1 MSRAAASAPLN
12 CILRPVPGDTT
23 DTDNEDCASG
33 LTFHISPQICTRTVM
48 TTASTGVFVPGVKW
62 SVCFK
67 YLLPTLCRFRH
78 SLEIFICQINR
89 IRNSSDWGGSNPST
103 QALPVCGYV
112 VRLSCWR
119 SLPLSPNV
127 AMPQFVIIGP
137 PLMVMR
143 RVIGSWKEIG
153 WWRGRRWNCSQI
165 DPHHAITHWANWSD
179 LVLIEKQKTFPFQFW

>member
-1 MSRAAASAPLN
+1 M
-12 CILRPVPGDTT
+12 PGDTT

-33 LTFHISPQICTRTVM
+33 LTFHISPQICTETVM
-48 TTASTGVFVPGVKW
+48 TTAFTGVLMVID
-62 SVCFK
+62 
-67 YLLPTLCRFRH
+67 LPTLFKYCTFFLCYPETPLNEHQIKYYIYSFPLILTARRPKLFL
-78 SLEIFICQINR
+78 SIC
-89 IRNSSDWGGSNPST
+89 GF
-103 QALPVCGYV
+103 LVM
-112 VRLSCWR
+112 LSCWR

-127 AMPQFVIIGP
+127 AMPQFVIIGA
-137 PLMVMR
+137 PLLVMR